1 MKYLTNNNFIDDNIT
16 TKENNWRVHDVL
28 YSHQQPTVM
37 NDTDMITK
45 LEIDTTYLFRRLTN
59 IIITD
64 NNITNNNNNKQNIT
78 KKHYVYAAF

>member
-1 MKYLTNNNFIDDNIT
+1 
-16 TKENNWRVHDVL
+16 
-28 YSHQQPTVM
+28 M
-37 NDTDMITK
+37 NDTGMITK

-78 KKHYVYAAF
+78 KKHYAYAAF